1 MWRPDTTQKN
11 GANPT
16 SQKSR
21 KIKFFIMKQLTTFLA
36 VFSFNLLLITSC
48 NVNNSD
54 KNAKNTNDSIGI
66 ISGDS
71 NIVKSDTVVAKTAEL
86 KVRLFFTG
94 GENDEEYEI
103 KDFNNKKTYTQCY
116 DSESFSKLLIEGNA
130 DHITFIVKPLEPGE
144 DKEFVILKKENI
156 EIKGIKTFTN
166 KDFDFNT
173 NEIKI
178 QIIQYNKVIFEGKIK
193 SEGCM

>member
-1 MWRPDTTQKN
+1 
-11 GANPT
+11 
-16 SQKSR
+16 
-21 KIKFFIMKQLTTFLA
+21 MKQLTTFLA

-116 DSESFSKLLIEGNA
+116 DSESFSKLQIEGNA

>member
-1 MWRPDTTQKN
+1 
-11 GANPT
+11 
-16 SQKSR
+16 
-21 KIKFFIMKQLTTFLA
+21 MKQLTTFLA